1 MHLAARFIIQHL
13 LTQLN
18 HFPFG
23 STGPSKIVSSVNE
36 TSDLSLNLDELTPL
50 LFEQPN
56 IQFFTVNNQ
65 FLISFVELPMKGNE
79 QFFNINPELKT
90 SATICRFIVRD
101 FCGKNCWDCCLLQ
114 SPDESLPHGYMLE
127 IPVKSVKIAS
137 PEDPSSAEA
146 SNDGD
151 SESAENMEIAP
162 VSIES
167 SDNNNNNNNTFDF
180 TQLPFL
186 NHEDIPKDIDILD
199 NVSKLKD
206 LLRCHDVLNF
216 LFFVFRS

>member
-1 MHLAARFIIQHL
+1 
-13 LTQLN
+13 
-18 HFPFG
+18 
-23 STGPSKIVSSVNE
+23 
-36 TSDLSLNLDELTPL
+36 
-50 LFEQPN
+50 
-56 IQFFTVNNQ
+56 
-65 FLISFVELPMKGNE
+65 MKGNE

-137 PEDPSSAEA
+137 PDGSEDPSSAEA

-151 SESAENMEIAP
+151 SEYTPNMEIAP

-167 SDNNNNNNNTFDF
+167 SDNNNNTFDF

-199 NVSKLKD
+199 NVSKLKE
-206 LLRCHDVLNF
+206 L
-216 LFFVFRS
+216 